1 MTIDKFDWTY
11 NFKYYLSYD
20 CIMIIF
26 LPIQYLFRIDI
37 FAIYIML
44 INIDVASI
52 WLIINELDDRSEFE
66 QYEDQIIE

>member
-1 MTIDKFDWTY
+1 M
-11 NFKYYLSYD
+11 
-20 CIMIIF
+20 
-26 LPIQYLFRIDI
+26 FRIDI

-66 QYEDQIIE
+66 QYEYQIIEILIKLFNEYNIVLIYINYNTI